1 MANLVLTNAFIW
13 VDGVDLSAHVAEVQ
27 INRQTEM
34 VDDTAMGD
42 SFRSFLTGLQTWS
55 MEIEFHQDYAA
66 SQVHA
71 TIWPILAC
79 NNVCFEIRP
88 INVCTTT
95 INPSW
100 TGEMAIESYPP
111 IGGRVGE
118 LLDTRMTARSVGGT
132 ITQATAS

>member
-1 MANLVLTNAFIW
+1 MANLVLTNAYFFLN
-13 VDGVDLSAHVAEVQ
+13 GVDLAASVSEIQV
-27 INRQTEM
+27 NRQTEM

-42 SFRSFLTGLQTWS
+42 TFRSFLTGLQTWD

-66 SQVHA
+66 LNVHD

-79 NNVCFEIRP
+79 QVCFEIRP
-88 INVCTTT
+88 VNVCTTT

-100 TGEMAIESYPP
+100 SGTMVIERYPP

-118 LLDTRMTARSVGGT
+118 LLDTRMTARSVGGA